1 MANNIA
7 LTFTVNGVEQTI
19 KTIGELET
27 AIRQAKEELSGLEIG
42 TKEFNDLCSHFFGG
56 ERKQEKS
63 YSEEDMKIAFD
74 ANIKDW
80 ISFKEFIEQFKNK

>member
-42 TKEFNDLCSHFFGG
+42 TKEF
-56 ERKQEKS
+56 
-63 YSEEDMKIAFD
+63 D
-74 ANIKDW
+74 A
-80 ISFKEFIEQFKNK
+80 